1 MKAFR
6 LFVLIFTVVLLL
18 TSCKQSSAPSED
30 ERILNAIDVLSEYW
44 SNEYNELNERSQDKY
59 KDKYLE
65 IVNTRI
71 INIKDEIDSSKEAEF
86 FQNIDYIVEFELVS
100 NYYNTSPY
108 YFNAGINNCVVVLKD
123 GTMSL
128 EGHSP
133 LNSFRAAA
141 YETDFSSFTES
152 IEDFHGEY
160 DRVLEIK

>member
-1 MKAFR
+1 MGRLIKSKEKHFTTIGAIMEIFKYTTFEDIDEFLKNLGYNWTGLVKTKEDTLGVPLEEDFR
-6 LFVLIFTVVLLL
+6 YTIQL
-18 TSCKQSSAPSED
+18 
-30 ERILNAIDVLSEYW
+30 
-44 SNEYNELNERSQDKY
+44 
-59 KDKYLE
+59 
-65 IVNTRI
+65 
-71 INIKDEIDSSKEAEF
+71 NIKDEIDSSKEAEF